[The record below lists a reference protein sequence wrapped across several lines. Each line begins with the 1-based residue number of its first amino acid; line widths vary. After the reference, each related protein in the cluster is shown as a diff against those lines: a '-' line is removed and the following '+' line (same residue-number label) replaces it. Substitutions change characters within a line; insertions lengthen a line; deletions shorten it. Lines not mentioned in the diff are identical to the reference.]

1 MKIFVMTILVSSS
14 MLWTPLVWAQSA
26 TAIKKGI
33 LDSARLCTTNAY
45 EIVEGVD
52 AEEILAWADGKL
64 KKDFLR
70 DFGTVVH
77 ECLHSYDDE
86 LTDDKLDY
94 KEGYFPI
101 GFFIDKDLKLVFQG
115 KELYETA
122 DLHPKFY
129 PKEVQDLFRYPVYIY
144 GKDVLTKNGKVG
156 PSKASSN
163 KWGIYGLLEEFN
175 AYYHGANA
183 KIEYYNCKHPSDGFS
198 DIMTSYYEF
207 NIFMAYYIKYA
218 KQYKKT
224 EYSYLMEQKEL
235 RTAYTLMETNWR
247 SLMHS
252 VLEDKEL
259 AALIPSVERTAK
271 IYTPELRNIMNN
283 FMLSQNDLSEYKDFF
298 KKHPY
303 DLDFINKNTHLF
315 TNTSVDAFV
324 DAGVNVDDF
333 TELLGSSGTGS
344 FSMKLEPTFR
354 ETGYFYVTVKSSKDM
369 EAAFMFYIT
378 KVYTKF
384 QSSAGVLIED
394 DMTASVFLKKFKSEK
409 EAIDF
414 AKKYKASFS
423 EIKVE

>member
-1 MKIFVMTILVSSS
+1 MKIGLINILILSS
-14 MLWTPLVWAQSA
+14 LCWTTLQAQSA
-26 TAIKKGI
+26 KAIKKGI
-33 LDSARLCTTNAY
+33 LDSAKLCTTNAY

-52 AEEILAWADGKL
+52 AESIEGWADGKL

-77 ECLHSYDDE
+77 ECLHSYDHEIAFDE
-86 LTDDKLDY
+86 LDFED
-94 KEGYFPI
+94 GFFPI
-101 GFFIDKDLKLVFQG
+101 GFFLDHDLELVFQG

-122 DLHPKFY
+122 DLHPKYY
-129 PKEVQDLFRYPVYIY
+129 PKEVQNLFRYPVYIY
-144 GKDVLTKNGKVG
+144 GKDVLTKNGKIG

-183 KIEYYNCKHPSDGFS
+183 EIEYYRCKQPADDFS

-224 EYSYLMEQKEL
+224 DYSYLMQQKEL

-247 SLMHS
+247 NLMYT
-252 VLEDKEL
+252 VLKDKKL
-259 AALIPSVERTAK
+259 AALIPSVERTK
-271 IYTPELRNIMNN
+271 KVYTPELQKIMSN
-283 FMLSQNDLSEYKDFF
+283 FMLPQNELSKYKTFF
-298 KKHPY
+298 KKRPY

-324 DAGVNVDDF
+324 DAGVNADDF
-333 TELLGSSGTGS
+333 AELLGSSGTGS
-344 FSMKLEPTFR
+344 FSMELEPTFR
-354 ETGYFYVTVKSSKDM
+354 EQGYFYVTVKSTKDM

-384 QSSAGVLIED
+384 KSSAGVLIED

-409 EAIDF
+409 EAAAF
-414 AKKYKASFS
+414 AKKHKATFS
-423 EIKVE
+423 EVKVE